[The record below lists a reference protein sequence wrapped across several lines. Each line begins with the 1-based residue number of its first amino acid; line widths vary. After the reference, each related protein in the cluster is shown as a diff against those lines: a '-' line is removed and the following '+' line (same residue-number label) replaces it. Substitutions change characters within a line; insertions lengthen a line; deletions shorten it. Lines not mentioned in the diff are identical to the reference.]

1 MVLAVMFFPSGE
13 DNVPASSETTQSL
26 RRAEVESVRLSE
38 IIGVS
43 IELSRKAAGVIRD
56 VKYNKGE
63 ETKVKGKTDE
73 GVDEPVTVADAK
85 SNAVMVNGLRTRF
98 PPINILSEETNPDAE
113 RITTRASG
121 DDIASLL
128 SENPLLD
135 LSRVLVTV
143 DPLDATKEF
152 TEDLLQYVTTMICI
166 TVDGRPIAGIIGR
179 PFAEDEG
186 ANPIWGVVPEA
197 NGGNGIVQGVDTSSQ
212 NANHGTDVVTISR
225 SHTGN
230 AGSIVDSNLTG
241 KTALYAGGSGY
252 KSLLLLEDR
261 AEAYVHVTKIKVW
274 DVCAGEALVRSA
286 GGAFTNTKGED
297 LFYSRENEVF
307 EKGLIATATPERQRW
322 YQDRLR
328 DVM

>member
-1 MVLAVMFFPSGE
+1 MHARLGAAATISPFLLLFILLHISYVSNVFFLFLPS
-13 DNVPASSETTQSL
+13 PH
-26 RRAEVESVRLSE
+26 
-38 IIGVS
+38 
-43 IELSRKAAGVIRD
+43 
-56 VKYNKGE
+56 
-63 ETKVKGKTDE
+63 
-73 GVDEPVTVADAK
+73 
-85 SNAVMVNGLRTRF
+85 
-98 PPINILSEETNPDAE
+98 
-113 RITTRASG
+113 IT
-121 DDIASLL
+121 
-128 SENPLLD
+128 
-135 LSRVLVTV
+135 
-143 DPLDATKEF
+143 
-152 TEDLLQYVTTMICI
+152 
-166 TVDGRPIAGIIGR
+166 GIIGR

-286 GGAFTNTKGED
+286 GGAFTNTKGTFWSWMMMCHGCMCIECH
-297 LFYSRENEVF
+297 
-307 EKGLIATATPERQRW
+307 
-322 YQDRLR
+322 
-328 DVM
+328 